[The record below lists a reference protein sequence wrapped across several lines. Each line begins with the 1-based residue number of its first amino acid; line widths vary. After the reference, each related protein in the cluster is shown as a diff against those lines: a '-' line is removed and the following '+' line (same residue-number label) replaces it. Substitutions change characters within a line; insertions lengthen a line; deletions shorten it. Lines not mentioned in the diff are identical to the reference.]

1 MATTCGFY
9 NAVKQDDGT
18 YDRVYNAEQLGNMF
32 EGIISDGVYETVDD
46 ALIVKNKSGMIVE
59 VGAGRAVVGGK
70 WLKNDAKKDISHW
83 LHHMQRST
91 VGVQ

>member
-32 EGIISDGVYETVDD
+32 EGIISDG
-46 ALIVKNKSGMIVE
+46 
-59 VGAGRAVVGGK
+59 AVSYTH
-70 WLKNDAKKDISHW
+70 LTLPTN
-83 LHHMQRST
+83 
-91 VGVQ
+91 